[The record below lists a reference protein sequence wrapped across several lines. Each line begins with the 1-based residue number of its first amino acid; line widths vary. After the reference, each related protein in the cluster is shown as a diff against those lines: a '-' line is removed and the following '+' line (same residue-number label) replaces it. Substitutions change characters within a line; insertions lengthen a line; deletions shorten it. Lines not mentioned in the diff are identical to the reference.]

1 MSETV
6 ASRKLY
12 VKYSTEGD
20 TSVSHSMPVSEDVTA
35 EEVSTAA
42 DTIISKN
49 VFGDKAGNL
58 LSVAE
63 AAYVRT
69 ISDRTLF

>member
-1 MSETV
+1 
-6 ASRKLY
+6 
-12 VKYSTEGD
+12 
-20 TSVSHSMPVSEDVTA
+20 VSHSMPVREDVTA